1 MRPLS
6 EEKKPTTVSL
16 NGDTMP
22 NSSRSAWY
30 EKNLDRLKE
39 SFHSRCLFKQGGPV
53 ENLRLSFTDSGDL
66 HGTFRCDGRH
76 EGYDGRI
83 HGGILAAIID
93 ASMTQCLMGH
103 GIAGYTGELSIRYRD
118 PVALNSVAE
127 METRLVN
134 DRFDKF
140 YEIETAVLQE
150 KKTCVT
156 AKAKFLKVTQ

>member
-1 MRPLS
+1 MRSLI
-6 EEKKPTTVSL
+6 EEKPTAVSL
-16 NGDTMP
+16 NDDLISDSP
-22 NSSRSAWY
+22 RSAWY
-30 EKNLDRLKE
+30 ENNHERLKE

-53 ENLRLSFTDSGDL
+53 ENLRFSFTDNGDL

-76 EGYDGRI
+76 EGYDGKV

-103 GIAGYTGELSIRYRD
+103 GIAGYTGKLSIRYRG

-134 DRFDKF
+134 DRFDKY
-140 YEIETAVLQE
+140 YEIETAVLQDN
-150 KKTCVT
+150 KTCVT
-156 AKAKFLKVTQ
+156 AKAKFLKITQ